1 MIANINI
8 ILNQQ
13 MNVLIKKI
21 VKSAHAI
28 DMNYK
33 ENVKDINVDLSILAI
48 LNLNVLLEGK
58 ILVFYVILKDIN

>member
-1 MIANINI
+1 
-8 ILNQQ
+8 
-13 MNVLIKKI
+13 
-21 VKSAHAI
+21 
-28 DMNYK
+28 MNYK